1 MKYIIPMIFLFGALM
16 MSCAEDRNEKKVH
29 DLNLEVSSVTI
40 PDSVVNK
47 SSLNYDNRTSLWSL
61 NNEPFSG
68 YMVSFY
74 QDSTLKEKA
83 GILDGKKQNQFIEW
97 YPDGKLKQ
105 VAHYH
110 KGKLHG
116 EKKRWSTDTSYI
128 LITHLNYHLGK
139 AHGEQKQWYRTG
151 ELFKKLNMN
160 MGKEEG
166 IQQAFRENG
175 NLYANYEAKEG
186 RTFGLK
192 KAALCFG
199 LEDENINYEK

>member
-1 MKYIIPMIFLFGALM
+1 MKCIIPMIFLLGALM
-16 MSCAEDRNEKKVH
+16 ISCAEDRNEKKVH
-29 DLNLEVSSVTI
+29 HLNPDVSSVTI
-40 PDSVVNK
+40 PDRVVNK

-128 LITHLNYHLGK
+128 LISHLNYHLGK
-139 AHGEQKQWYRTG
+139 AHKEQKQWYPTG

-166 IQQAFRENG
+166 IQQAFRKNG
-175 NLYANYEAKEG
+175 ALYANYEAKDG
-186 RTFGLK
+186 RVFGLK
-192 KAALCFG
+192 KTALCFG
-199 LEDENINYEK
+199 LEDENIQYEK

>member
-1 MKYIIPMIFLFGALM
+1 MKFIIPIIFLLGTLM
-16 MSCAEDRNEKKVH
+16 MSCAEDRNEKKVQH
-29 DLNLEVSSVTI
+29 LNPDVTAVTL
-40 PDSVVNK
+40 PDRVVNK
-47 SSLNYDNRTSLWSL
+47 STLSYDNKTSLWSL

-68 YMVSFY
+68 YMVSLY

-83 GILDGKKQNQFIEW
+83 GIWEGKKQNQFIQW
-97 YPDGKLKQ
+97 YPDGKIKQ
-105 VAHYH
+105 VENYH

-116 EKKRWSTDTSYI
+116 AKKRWSTDPSYI
-128 LITHLNYHLGK
+128 LISHQNYHLGK
-139 AHGEQKQWYRTG
+139 AHGEQKQWYPTG
-151 ELFKKLNMN
+151 ELFKKLNLN

-175 NLYANYEAKEG
+175 ELYANYEAREG

-199 LEDENINYEK
+199 LEDENIQYEK